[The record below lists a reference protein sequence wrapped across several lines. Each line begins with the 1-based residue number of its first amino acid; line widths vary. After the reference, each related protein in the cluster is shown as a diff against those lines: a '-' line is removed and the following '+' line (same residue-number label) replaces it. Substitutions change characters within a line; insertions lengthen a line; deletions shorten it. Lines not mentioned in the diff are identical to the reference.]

1 MHQYASIDELIVPD
15 CPVNSFGRGGGGV
28 GTGRATRMGDGLTQK
43 DFIAKGAF
51 AIALTRIR
59 GEI

>member
-1 MHQYASIDELIVPD
+1 MTYERDRLTGKMGDDGKDADWGE
-15 CPVNSFGRGGGGV
+15 GGV
-28 GTGRATRMGDGLTQK
+28 RTGRAARMGDGLTQK

-51 AIALTRIR
+51 AIALPRIR